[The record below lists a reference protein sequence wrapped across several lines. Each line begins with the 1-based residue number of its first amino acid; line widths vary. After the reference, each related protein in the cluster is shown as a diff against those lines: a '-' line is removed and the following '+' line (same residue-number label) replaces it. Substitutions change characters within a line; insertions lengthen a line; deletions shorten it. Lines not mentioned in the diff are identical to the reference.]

1 MTMPARTTVSA
12 SANDRA
18 KLASPVR
25 ERLQSWGLSPLTGAL
40 LLAWASSMVLL
51 PIFLWTVGPAALPW
65 SASMTVIL
73 QLLCVLAVLR
83 QSWQPL
89 DLTRATLIVFA
100 GAWLIEWAGSKTG
113 FIFGTYDYTNL
124 FRPQLAGVPSIVPLA
139 WLMMLPPAWAVSQAL
154 TRRTAGVAFLLASAV
169 AFTAWDLFLDPQ
181 MVAWG
186 AWVWP
191 DGGGYFDIPWHNFA
205 GWIAGALLLT
215 ALVRPRAVPVRP
227 LLVVYSLTWALQ
239 SIGLGFFW
247 QLPGPALC
255 GFLVMGALMIAAWLS
270 LHRTSRAAGD
280 VAPDRT

>member
-1 MTMPARTTVSA
+1 MSA

-215 ALVRPRAVPVRP
+215 ALVRPRRARAPASRRLFSDLGAPVNRAGLLLAIAWACALWVPGDGR
-227 LLVVYSLTWALQ
+227 LDDCGLVEPPSHQ
-239 SIGLGFFW
+239 SRG
-247 QLPGPALC
+247 
-255 GFLVMGALMIAAWLS
+255 
-270 LHRTSRAAGD
+270 R
-280 VAPDRT
+280 

>member
-1 MTMPARTTVSA
+1 MSA

-25 ERLQSWGLSPLTGAL
+25 RDSELGAVPSDRRAAVGMGLKHGAAAHFSL
-40 LLAWASSMVLL
+40 DRRPCRPAL
-51 PIFLWTVGPAALPW
+51 VGIDDGHPSIA
-65 SASMTVIL
+65 
-73 QLLCVLAVLR
+73 LCVGRTPAI
-83 QSWQPL
+83 WQPL
-89 DLTRATLIVFA
+89 DLARATLIVFA